1 MTFYS
6 DHMTDEEFVSLA
18 AEFKVSNLDKSLVFY
33 KEILD
38 FEVYRIDKKNKHATL
53 KFNGAFLMIKED
65 MRLTSGKERS
75 DFFVRFIVSNLENYY
90 DKVKSKGARILFP
103 LEKMSY
109 GVKRFYVQDLD
120 KYQLKF
126 CEKL

>member
-1 MTFYS
+1 
-6 DHMTDEEFVSLA
+6 MTDEEFVSLA

>member
-1 MTFYS
+1 
-6 DHMTDEEFVSLA
+6 MTDEEFVSLA

-38 FEVYRIDKKNKHATL
+38 FDVYRIDKKNKHATL